1 MRVLSVFAATVAA
14 LVLGGPVAHAA
25 PSPGS
30 APPSAEAGRT
40 GDPDPYLD
48 AIAPE
53 STIPVIN
60 GADLLGAPDDRF
72 ATIDGRQFRFLLL
85 DLGAGEEGVG
95 DLEVRYR
102 NPYLT
107 LGKMMDVNFVDRH
120 GHDLGWARLFLPGS
134 GTRVTTV
141 DNPSAL
147 PYRYVR
153 LMTGLQT
160 LDVDSMKAAAP
171 A

>member
-1 MRVLSVFAATVAA
+1 MRLLSLFVAAVAA
-14 LVLGGPVAHAA
+14 LVLAAPAAHA
-25 PSPGS
+25 
-30 APPSAEAGRT
+30 EV
-40 GDPDPYLD
+40 PDPYLD

-53 STIPVIN
+53 STVPVIN
-60 GADLLGAPDDRF
+60 GANLLGAPDDRF
-72 ATIDGRQFRFLLL
+72 ATIDGRQFSFLVL
-85 DLGAGEEGVG
+85 DLGAGEEGLG

-102 NPYLT
+102 NSQLT
-107 LGKMMDVNFVDRH
+107 LGKMMDVNFLDRN
-120 GHDLGWARLFLPGS
+120 GRDLGWARLYLPGT

-153 LMTGLQT
+153 LLTGLQT
-160 LDVDSMKAAAP
+160 LDVDSMKAAAL

>member
-1 MRVLSVFAATVAA
+1 MRVLSLFVAA
-14 LVLGGPVAHAA
+14 VAAFVLAAPVAHAA
-25 PSPGS
+25 PAPSS
-30 APPSAEAGRT
+30 ALSSVE
-40 GDPDPYLD
+40 DPDPYLD

-60 GADLLGAPDDRF
+60 GANLLGAPDDQF
-72 ATIDGRQFRFLLL
+72 ATVDGRLYRFLLL

-102 NPYLT
+102 NPQVT
-107 LGKMMDVNFVDRH
+107 LGSADVSFVDRKGREIDH
-120 GHDLGWARLFLPGS
+120 ALLLLLGS
-134 GTRVTTV
+134 GTQVTTV
-141 DNPSAL
+141 HNSSTR

-153 LMTGLQT
+153 LMTGLQRI
-160 LDVDSMKAAAP
+160 DIDSMKAAAL